1 MMATNFS
8 KCSPSA
14 SPHNVSPA
22 SPCVRP
28 GGNIFQIS
36 SFFASLVAL
45 AARALA
51 LFLGGFSL
59 LNLLGE
65 LRTPG
70 FDANEW
76 WIDLHLLP
84 RYPARIFLVC
94 SAVILLAHGIRP
106 FTAGVLLRLLQ
117 LITGTLVLIVT
128 LNIMVFAQ
136 LSARGGL
143 YRVFPIPFSAFIAV
157 ALLLILLAT
166 CYPRP
171 APFWKTLPFLLAC
184 LFIFPLLQ
192 MICFGKTDYRRHADA
207 IVVFGARA
215 YADGRPSQ
223 ALADRT
229 RTACELYR
237 EGYAPLLIFSG
248 GPGDGAIH
256 ETESMRAYALSL
268 GVPAEAIVLDYD
280 GLNTDHTVDNTAL
293 LFRQYQVHSALAVSH
308 FYHLPRVKMTYRR
321 AGLTVFTV
329 PAREPWP
336 LSSIRTL
343 MTREIV
349 ALWAYYLRPLVD

>member
-1 MMATNFS
+1 MVTSFS
-8 KCSPSA
+8 KFA
-14 SPHNVSPA
+14 SPA
-22 SPCVRP
+22 SPQNAAPVPPCVRP
-28 GGNIFQIS
+28 GGNNFQFR

-76 WIDLHLLP
+76 WIDLHMLP
-84 RYPARIFLVC
+84 RYPACIFLVC
-94 SAVILLAHGIRP
+94 SAVLLLAHGIRP
-106 FTAGVLLRLLQ
+106 FTSRMLLRVLQ
-117 LITGTLVLIVT
+117 LFTGTLALVAT
-128 LNIMVFAQ
+128 LNIMVIAQ
-136 LSARGGL
+136 LAARGEL
-143 YRVFPIPFSAFIAV
+143 YQVFPIPFSAFIAL

-166 CYPRP
+166 FYPHP
-171 APFWKTLPFLLAC
+171 APLWKTLPFFLAC
-184 LFIFPLLQ
+184 LFVFPLLQ

-229 RTACELYR
+229 RTACDLYR
-237 EGYAPLLIFSG
+237 QGYAPLLIFSG

-256 ETESMRAYALSL
+256 ETESMRTYALTQ
-268 GVPAEAIVLDYD
+268 GVPAEAIILDYD
-280 GLNTDHTVDNTAL
+280 GLNTDHTVDNTVI
-293 LFRQYQVHSALAVSH
+293 LFRQHQVRTALAVSH

-321 AGLTVFTV
+321 AGLTVYTV